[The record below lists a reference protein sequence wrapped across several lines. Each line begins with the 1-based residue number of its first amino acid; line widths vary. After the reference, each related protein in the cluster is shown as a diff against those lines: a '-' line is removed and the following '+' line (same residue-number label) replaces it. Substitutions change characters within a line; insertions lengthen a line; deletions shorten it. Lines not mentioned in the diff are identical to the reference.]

1 MEKKKTVF
9 DYLGQILIVFGFSM
23 LIMNLLCLAFG
34 NEAKDISAMFVL
46 GNRGVPVEIAFQFLC
61 VSALTVGA
69 RFVFFTDTLIK
80 NMPIWMRTVC
90 MLIVIILIIAA
101 FVAVFRW
108 FPVGMWQP
116 WAMFFACFGLS
127 FFGSYFVMV
136 IKEKAE
142 NKRMEEALRRFKEKE
157 GKAE

>member
-1 MEKKKTVF
+1 MEEKRNVF

-23 LIMNLLCLAFG
+23 LILNLLCLAFG

-61 VSALTVGA
+61 VSALIVGA
-69 RFVFFTDTLIK
+69 RFVFFTDIVIK
-80 NMPIWMRTVC
+80 NMPLWMRTVC
-90 MLIVIILIIAA
+90 MLITAILIIAA
-101 FVAVFRW
+101 FVVAFRW
-108 FPVGMWQP
+108 FPVMMWQP
-116 WAMFFACFGLS
+116 WAMFFVCFGLS
-127 FFGSYFVMV
+127 FLGSYFVMV

>member
-1 MEKKKTVF
+1 M
-9 DYLGQILIVFGFSM
+9 
-23 LIMNLLCLAFG
+23 
-34 NEAKDISAMFVL
+34 
-46 GNRGVPVEIAFQFLC
+46 
-61 VSALTVGA
+61 
-69 RFVFFTDTLIK
+69 FFTDILIK

-90 MLIVIILIIAA
+90 MLIVVILIIAA

-108 FPVGMWQP
+108 FPIGMWQP

-127 FFGSYFVMV
+127 FLGSYFVMAV
-136 IKEKAE
+136 KEKVE